1 MRNAALIL
9 FGFTILVFEATTTA
23 LGPIHPFTPNLL
35 LPVVIYLGVSQDVEL
50 VRGAALSF
58 VLGYLLDSF
67 GGSPMGLHTFVLV
80 AVFLLARG
88 AGFSLFLRGPLF
100 QIGLTFAVGLLAG
113 GTILALRA
121 IFEPRPPFPSGSAWD
136 AFKSLLAPAFIT
148 ALLAPLVFL
157 AVRSVDSLTARRPS
171 EGTQAP

>member
-1 MRNAALIL
+1 MRNVALL
-9 FGFTILVFEATTTA
+9 A
-23 LGPIHPFTPNLL
+23 LGFFLLVAQATFTTLVHVHPFTPNLL

-50 VRGAALSF
+50 PRGAALSF
-58 VLGYLLDSF
+58 VFGYLLDSF

-113 GTILALRA
+113 GTVLALRA
-121 IFEPRPPFPSGSAWD
+121 IFEQRPPFPAGGPLHSVL
-136 AFKSLLAPAFIT
+136 SLLAPSFIT
-148 ALLAPLVFL
+148 ALLAPIVFL
-157 AVRSVDSLTARRPS
+157 AVRRIDALAVRRPS
-171 EGTQAP
+171 EGSPS

>member
-1 MRNAALIL
+1 MRNVALL
-9 FGFTILVFEATTTA
+9 ALGFFLLVAQATFTA
-23 LGPIHPFTPNLL
+23 LVHVHPFTPNLL

-67 GGSPMGLHTFVLV
+67 GGSPMGLQTFVLV

-100 QIGLTFAVGLLAG
+100 QIGLTFVVGLLAG
-113 GTILALRA
+113 GTVLALRA
-121 IFEPRPPFPSGSAWD
+121 IFEQRPPFPVGGPFHSLV
-136 AFKSLLAPAFIT
+136 SLLAPSFIT
-148 ALLAPLVFL
+148 AILAPLVFL
-157 AVRSVDSLTARRPS
+157 AVRRVDAIAVRRPS
-171 EGTQAP
+171 EGSSS

>member
-1 MRNAALIL
+1 MRNAAIL
-9 FGFTILVFEATTTA
+9 FFGFALLVFQATATT
-23 LGPIHPFTPNLL
+23 LVPIHPFTPNLL

-80 AVFLLARG
+80 AIFLLARG
-88 AGFSLFLRGPLF
+88 AGFSLFARGPLF
-100 QIGLTFAVGLLAG
+100 QVGLTFAVGLLSG

-121 IFEPRPPFPSGSAWD
+121 IFEKRPPFPAEGAWH
-136 AFKSLLAPAFIT
+136 ATKSLFAPAVIT
-148 ALLAPLVFL
+148 AIAAPLVFM
-157 AVRSVDSLTARRPS
+157 AVRRIDSLVARRPS
-171 EGTQAP
+171 EGTPSP